1 MSLDAQISA
10 ESLDQL
16 LSLVDGHAD
25 AWVEEVVDHVGQVGL
40 VIPVTQSNGA
50 RPYTRAPP
58 RSDSNPLSSP
68 EAAGNKTTEW
78 DCMGRYIAIHRR
90 KLPEWCWAS
99 EAVFGAGPEHRSV
112 WSWCWRPWWP
122 LQLGCEDGEA

>member
-10 ESLDQL
+10 KSLDQL

-25 AWVEEVVDHVGQVGL
+25 AWVEEVADHVGQVGL
-40 VIPVTQSNGA
+40 VIPVTQQSNGGGA

-78 DCMGRYIAIHRR
+78 DCMG
-90 KLPEWCWAS
+90 
-99 EAVFGAGPEHRSV
+99 
-112 WSWCWRPWWP
+112 
-122 LQLGCEDGEA
+122 